1 MPVGVSEK
9 GEEPF
14 LFLSDDGRVVDSER
28 QRRKQGDGEGLRSAG
43 YAYAANEA
51 EEIERVAAHGVWPV
65 SNQDVVFITC
75 NVEGAPDA
83 PEGAYAG
90 HEAGQEH
97 EAFFNERRR
106 FPAGFPEEQGTAD
119 SQTENQGDEGA
130 ETFVE

>member
-1 MPVGVSEK
+1 MSREREGMKEERSCNSSGRRLRK

-65 SNQDVVFITC
+65 SNQDVVL
-75 NVEGAPDA
+75 
-83 PEGAYAG
+83 
-90 HEAGQEH
+90 
-97 EAFFNERRR
+97 
-106 FPAGFPEEQGTAD
+106 
-119 SQTENQGDEGA
+119 
-130 ETFVE
+130 

>member
-1 MPVGVSEK
+1 MPNTKLKTIIKSV
-9 GEEPF
+9 
-14 LFLSDDGRVVDSER
+14 ER
-28 QRRKQGDGEGLRSAG
+28 R
-43 YAYAANEA
+43 

-65 SNQDVVFITC
+65 SNQDVVFIAR
-75 NVEGAPDA
+75 NVEGTPDA

-106 FPAGFPEEQGTAD
+106 FPAGLPEEQGTAD
-119 SQTENQGDEGA
+119 SQTENQRDECA